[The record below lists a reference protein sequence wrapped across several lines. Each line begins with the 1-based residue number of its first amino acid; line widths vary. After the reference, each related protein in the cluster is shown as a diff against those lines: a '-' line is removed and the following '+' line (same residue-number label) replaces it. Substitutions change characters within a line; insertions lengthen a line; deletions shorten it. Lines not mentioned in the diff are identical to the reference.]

1 MILKRLAVIRL
12 PGIGDRFDIEAESQG
27 IHVIFGPNGIGKSS
41 ICRAVESLYWEDRGP
56 SRQTFVTGE
65 FEYRGESWQGE
76 REGSTVRWKCDDAG
90 QRPPSLPPSHNYR
103 CFFLHLR
110 DLIDTSADGTADI
123 ALEIQRQISGGFDLD
138 GLVSDL
144 FSNTTRHRKRAER
157 DKFNRASDAV
167 RFAETNQAKLQQRAD
182 QLEELQSALDDAE
195 AAVSRH
201 AFVDRATGLAKRRE
215 KLAGVEEQLGKLPGA
230 LANLTG
236 NEPGDV
242 KRQQEQLTRLEGRNR
257 ELETDLENARKARK
271 ASRLSAPLEQA
282 DLATWRNN
290 ADELGRI
297 DQALEAARNDHEKA
311 RKRVASALAA
321 IGGGDID
328 TTGLSLPDHSR
339 LFEFLRTSQV
349 HSAREGA
356 IREKLRL
363 LGGTDSLD
371 EKEQDLERLRAAADA
386 LRSWLRL
393 PEPDSLRNRLRRRLL
408 WILSAFALL
417 STGVVLAFAVD
428 PSLASIA
435 ALGVGIGVAALVMG
449 NDANANRLRRAA
461 QATYND
467 LGQDEPSDWDVASV
481 GFTLRKLEH
490 NTAKLEASLQRERVH
505 RFERESLENELN
517 GMAEQQNS
525 LDAQRHGLQASLELE
540 ALQPD
545 AELVDFARALDAL
558 RSARQEYE
566 ATLGSVQRHETNRN
580 ARLEQLARTLEKYGE
595 PLPDS
600 VAATK
605 ARLNNL
611 ADRNSQ
617 LEKALDAERVANGQL
632 EQNSVER
639 TEKLSAISRIFA
651 QAELCDGDLHGL
663 ISLLEDLPQY
673 GELDNERKDLAS
685 KIDLDRSELE
695 QAGEASLSD
704 MDVQALEAL
713 KSNMEDARSQAEDLR
728 QKISDVNALLNQAR
742 EGNDLQDLIA
752 AREGARASL
761 QDLRDKA
768 LFATAGDFLIAE
780 VEKEYEQ
787 TRMPRVFE
795 RAREHFSNF
804 TRHNYELK
812 LEKGSGNPSLIAM
825 DLRDRQRR
833 KLDELSDGTR
843 AQLLLAARVAFA
855 EEVEQGE
862 VLPLFLDE
870 ALDQSDPQRFEA
882 IVQSLGCIAR
892 DQGRQIFYL
901 TSDPLDVDRIRN
913 ALGNEDCNIATG
925 IDLGLIRTGAAS
937 ISGPDALRVAPPRRM
952 PPPDGLTPEEYG
964 AAIAAPAFRP
974 SLGFSKQHI
983 FYVVWDDLNL
993 LHNLLTRGIE
1003 WAGQWKL
1010 VSDSPRAERPQSQ
1023 AIDVPEIGFRLD
1035 LLQVFCELWN
1045 QGRGRPVDRDAL
1057 IDSDALSSRFLDDVI
1072 AIAKELDG
1080 DPEQLLALLASRQ
1093 DDRLRGF
1100 QRRTHE
1106 RLLNYLLEN
1115 EYLDERPILS
1125 EAELRLHALATPAAN
1140 ALPDGVANDCI
1151 HRWWGWAEKSSAVET
1166 TEQAG

>member
-138 GLVSDL
+138 SLVSEL
-144 FSNTTRHRKRAER
+144 FSPTTHHRKRAER

-182 QLEELQSALDDAE
+182 QLEELQSELDDAE

-201 AFVDRATGLAKRRE
+201 AFVDRAIGLAKRRE
-215 KLAGVEEQLGKLPGA
+215 ILGGVEEQLGSLPGA

-236 NEPGDV
+236 NERDDV
-242 KRQQEQLTRLEGRNR
+242 NRQQGQLTRLKERTR
-257 ELETDLENARKARK
+257 ELETALENARKARK
-271 ASRLSAPLEQA
+271 ASRLSALLEHA
-282 DLATWRNN
+282 DLATWRDN

-321 IGGGDID
+321 IGGGEID
-328 TTGLSLPDHSR
+328 TTALSLPDHSR
-339 LFEFLRTSQV
+339 LFEYLRTSQA
-349 HSAREGA
+349 HSTRDNT

-363 LGGTDSLD
+363 LGVTDSLD

-428 PSLASIA
+428 PALASIA

-461 QATYND
+461 QATYKD

-481 GFTLRKLEH
+481 GFTLRNLEH
-490 NTAKLEASLQRERVH
+490 HTAKLEASLQRERV
-505 RFERESLENELN
+505 RRVERESLENELK

-525 LDAQRHGLQASLELE
+525 LDAQKHGLQASLELE
-540 ALQPD
+540 ALQPN

-595 PLPDS
+595 PPPDS

-617 LEKALDAERVANGQL
+617 LEKALDAERVTNSQL
-632 EQNSVER
+632 KQNSVER
-639 TEKLSAISRIFA
+639 TEQLAAIGRIFA
-651 QAELCDGDLHGL
+651 QAELCDGDSHGL
-663 ISLLEDLPQY
+663 DSLLNELPRY
-673 GELDNERKDLAS
+673 RELDKERKDLAS

-695 QAGEASLSD
+695 QAGEASLSG

-728 QKISDVNALLNQAR
+728 QQISDVNARLNQAR
-742 EGNDLQDLIA
+742 EGSDLQGLIA

-768 LFATAGDFLIAE
+768 LFATAGDFLIEE

-795 RAREHFSNF
+795 RARDHFSDF

-855 EEVEQGE
+855 EEVEHGE

-870 ALDQSDPQRFEA
+870 ALDQSDPQRFDA

-901 TSDPLDVDRIRN
+901 TSDPLDVDRINN
-913 ALGNEDCNIATG
+913 ALGNEDCEIAAT
-925 IDLGLIRTGAAS
+925 IDLGLKRADAVS
-937 ISGPDALRVAPPRRM
+937 VSGPETLAFEPPAPVPAPNR
-952 PPPDGLTPEEYG
+952 LTPEEY
-964 AAIAAPAFRP
+964 ATVLSAPALRP
-974 SLGFSKQHI
+974 MHGFAEQHM
-983 FYVVWDDLNL
+983 FYILPDHLDL
-993 LHNLLTRGIE
+993 LHTFLKKGIK
-1003 WAGQWKL
+1003 WAGQWKTIADTSL
-1010 VSDSPRAERPQSQ
+1010 AARLGNKSVTTE
-1023 AIDVPEIGFRLD
+1023 EIALRLD
-1035 LLQVFCELWN
+1035 LLDVFCELWK
-1045 QGRGRPVDRDAL
+1045 QGRGKPVDRDAL
-1057 IDSDALSSRFLDDVI
+1057 LDSDALTPRFFDDVA

-1080 DPEQLLALLASRQ
+1080 SP
-1093 DDRLRGF
+1093 
-1100 QRRTHE
+1100 E
-1106 RLLNYLLEN
+1106 RLLNELTRKRDSRLRNFQSRNTERLQRYLSEHQYIDDRSTLTEN
-1115 EYLDERPILS
+1115 ELQ
-1125 EAELRLHALATPAAN
+1125 LRALATPAAN
-1140 ALPDGVANDCI
+1140 SLSDDVAIACI
-1151 HRWWGWAEKSSAVET
+1151 QRWWRWAEKSSAPQT
-1166 TEQAG
+1166 ASQAG